1 MLQSIEGVY
10 KNGNIELSELPSDL
24 SESRVIVTFLE
35 PKKPQDKR
43 QIMQLGMF
51 SGNKQSTEKD
61 FKISEFHGD
70 AEDGLDW
77 S

>member
-1 MLQSIEGVY
+1 LQSIEGMY
-10 KNGNIELSELPSDL
+10 KNGKIQLSEFPSDV

-35 PKKPQDKR
+35 AKKPQAKR
-43 QIMQLGMF
+43 QIMRLGMF

-61 FKISEFHGD
+61 FKITEFHGD
-70 AEDGLDW
+70 TEDSLDW

>member
-10 KNGNIELSELPSDL
+10 KNGNIELSELPSYV

-35 PKKPQDKR
+35 QKKPQIQK
-43 QIMQLGMF
+43 QIMRLGMF

-61 FKISEFHGD
+61 FQITEFHGD
-70 AEDGLDW
+70 TEDGLDW

>member
-10 KNGNIELSELPSDL
+10 KNGKIQLSELLSNV
-24 SESRVIVTFLE
+24 SESRVIVTFIE
-35 PKKPQDKR
+35 PKKSQNPKL
-43 QIMQLGMF
+43 IMQVGMF

-61 FKISEFHGD
+61 FHLTEFHGD
-70 AEDGLDW
+70 TEDGLDW

>member
-10 KNGNIELSELPSDL
+10 KQGNIQLSELPEDV

-35 PKKPQDKR
+35 PQKAQKPKR
-43 QIMQLGMF
+43 MISFGMF
-51 SGNKQSTEKD
+51 SGDKQSTEED
-61 FKISEFHGD
+61 FQIAEFQGDSED
-70 AEDGLDW
+70 SLDW

>member
-10 KNGNIELSELPSDL
+10 RNGNIQLSELPSDV

-35 PKKPQDKR
+35 PQQAPIQK
-43 QIMQLGMF
+43 QIMQFGMF
-51 SGNKQSTEKD
+51 SGNKQSTEND
-61 FKISEFHGD
+61 FKITEFHGD
-70 AEDGLDW
+70 TEDGLNW

>member
-10 KNGNIELSELPSDL
+10 KHGRIELTELPDDI

-35 PKKPQDKR
+35 SKKKQVKK
-43 QIMQLGMF
+43 QTMQFGMF
-51 SGNKQSTEKD
+51 SGNQPSTEAD
-61 FKISEFHGD
+61 FKIAEFQGD
-70 AEDGLDW
+70 SEDGLDW

>member
-10 KNGNIELSELPSDL
+10 KHGKVELAELPSEV

-35 PKKPQDKR
+35 SKKAQVER
-43 QIMQLGMF
+43 QIMQFGMF
-51 SGNKQSTEKD
+51 SVNKASTEED
-61 FKISEFHGD
+61 FEIAEFKGD
-70 AEDGLDW
+70 TEDGLDW

>member
-10 KNGNIELSELPSDL
+10 KNGKIKLSELPSGV

-35 PKKPQDKR
+35 SKKAEIKK
-43 QIMQLGMF
+43 QIMHFGMF
-51 SGNKQSTEKD
+51 SGDKQSEEKD
-61 FKISEFHGD
+61 FQIAEFHGD
-70 AEDGLDW
+70 TEDGLDW